1 MTSCRTPWATRL
13 LFLTLFTT
21 VLPATA
27 RGSADEIT
35 ALRQSQAETT
45 RELERL
51 RDNLVILEGRVLDQQ
66 KQLNDLRGGQ
76 ALLRSGAAD
85 KVAPLPA
92 GALPQEAYLRAF
104 GDYAAGRY
112 PQAITGL
119 EAFIAANPTG
129 EYAGNAQY
137 WLGDCYFL
145 QQQFALA
152 VAEFRK
158 VTNNYPAATKA
169 PEALL
174 KSASALQALNLHDQA
189 REALETLSSR
199 YPNSM
204 AAQKIR
210 QKN

>member
-1 MTSCRTPWATRL
+1 VTSCRSPWATLPL
-13 LFLTLFTT
+13 LLSLLAT
-21 VLPATA
+21 VHPATA
-27 RGSADEIT
+27 RGSADEIA
-35 ALRQSQAETT
+35 ALRQSQVESN

-66 KQLNDLRGGQ
+66 KQLNDLRGNL
-76 ALLRSGAAD
+76 ALLRSGSAD
-85 KVAPLPA
+85 KIPLPA
-92 GALPQEAYLRAF
+92 GALPHEAYLRAF

-112 PQAITGL
+112 PQAIIGL
-119 EAFIAANPTG
+119 EAFIAANPTN

-145 QQQFALA
+145 QQQYALA

-158 VTNNYPAATKA
+158 VMHNYPAAPKA
-169 PEALL
+169 PDALL

-199 YPNSM
+199 YPNSA